1 MEATAL
7 PTTENTDLDIE
18 AEVTNAILALD
29 ALRAAPAEVN
39 VSVTNGQVALT
50 GIVPSRM
57 TAAEVERV
65 ARTVP
70 GVASV
75 SNHLLDDGS
84 LTLLVAHALAT
95 DPRTRSIP
103 PGYRVICVF
112 GHVTAGKLAD
122 EPTRNAAIEV
132 CQSATGVA
140 ALAVQPLSNRAASGA
155 STAQPKSNKY
165 GADLMTGHPRW
176 AGAR

>member
-7 PTTENTDLDIE
+7 PTTVNTDLDIE
-18 AEVTNAILALD
+18 AEVTNDILEMD
-29 ALRAAPAEVN
+29 ALRATPAEVN
-39 VSVTNGQVALT
+39 VSLTNGQVTLT

-57 TAAEVERV
+57 IAAEVERV
-65 ARTVP
+65 ARSIP

-112 GHVTAGKLAD
+112 GHVTLVGKLAD
-122 EPTRNAAIEV
+122 EPTRHAAMEV
-132 CQSATGVA
+132 CLGVSGVRSAKV
-140 ALAVQPLSNRAASGA
+140 VSP
-155 STAQPKSNKY
+155 
-165 GADLMTGHPRW
+165 D
-176 AGAR
+176 

>member
-7 PTTENTDLDIE
+7 PTTVNTDLDIE

-39 VSVTNGQVALT
+39 VSMTNGQVALT

-65 ARTVP
+65 ARAVP
-70 GVASV
+70 GVAGV

-112 GHVTAGKLAD
+112 GHVTLVGKLAG

-132 CQSATGVA
+132 CQSVSGVRSA
-140 ALAVQPLSNRAASGA
+140 KVV
-155 STAQPKSNKY
+155 ST
-165 GADLMTGHPRW
+165 D
-176 AGAR
+176 